1 MEVKLSW
8 ISEIFLCILADATAG
23 SNPLD
28 FEKWKASNDRLN
40 VNFIYP
46 MYFLAKN

>member
-1 MEVKLSW
+1 MEVKLLW

-28 FEKWKASNDRLN
+28 FEKWKANNDRLH
-40 VNFIYP
+40 VNFSHP
-46 MYFLAKN
+46 LYFWSKN